1 MGKENNAENEEGKK
15 EKKKN
20 KECCF
25 YHSSIDLTHSHSPF
39 RFSFHSETLLSPPLT
54 ASTFPL
60 RLQLTRHSTASNCST
75 VLCHFSPAAPPR
87 SPSSLPPAP
96 APLPSGPASPV
107 APDLCAESVLL
118 LLVLLFVLF
127 FVVPV
132 GACDEDA
139 DDVGVA
145 QVQIRTVLSWLADA
159 MYDFCSTVGA
169 HATSRTQSVWPVR
182 VMLWFQD
189 LCSMLFNV
197 IVTCWL
203 VGC

>member
-1 MGKENNAENEEGKK
+1 MEKK
-15 EKKKN
+15 EKQEKKEEEENGENKNSKKN
-20 KECCF
+20 RKECCF
-25 YHSSIDLTHSHSPF
+25 CHSSIDLTHSHSPF

-107 APDLCAESVLL
+107 APDRCVGSVLL
-118 LLVLLFVLF
+118 LLLLLLLLALLFVLF
-127 FVVPV
+127 FVDPV

-139 DDVGVA
+139 EDV
-145 QVQIRTVLSWLADA
+145 
-159 MYDFCSTVGA
+159 
-169 HATSRTQSVWPVR
+169 
-182 VMLWFQD
+182 
-189 LCSMLFNV
+189 
-197 IVTCWL
+197 
-203 VGC
+203 